1 MGEHTIKILD
11 YSVDRCPK
19 CSKKHKYK
27 LKAFLSV
34 EEEKIPLFGGPGG
47 GSEIF
52 FTCPNTKEKF
62 TSLVPNP
69 PNGEIAGQATEED
82 IALAESAPPAPTVP
96 PSTSP
101 VEIEFI
107 EWIKSS
113 RTTAIDFCKI
123 MLTSSTGAIPI
134 FFAVLK
140 YIGLEKIN
148 TAYLDKVGILP
159 PIMFLIA
166 AIFFVLA
173 LRPRYE
179 AIEQKDFAA
188 FRARRLTQMNRFIT
202 AGTFTF
208 HSAIIF
214 AIVLFFYV
222 LNQ

>member
-1 MGEHTIKILD
+1 MGEHTINILD

-19 CSKKHKYK
+19 CGNKHEYK
-27 LKAFLSV
+27 LKAFISA
-34 EEEKIPLFGGPGG
+34 EKEKISLFGGPGG

-52 FTCPNTKEKF
+52 FTCPNTKKKF

-69 PNGEIAGQATEED
+69 PSGEIAGQATEED
-82 IALAESAPPAPTVP
+82 IALAESAPPAPRSPT
-96 PSTSP
+96 P

-107 EWIKSS
+107 EWIKTS
-113 RTTAIDFCKI
+113 RTTALDFCKI

-140 YIGLEKIN
+140 YLGLEKIN
-148 TAYLDKVGILP
+148 NAYLDKVGILP

-179 AIEQKDFAA
+179 TIEQKDFAA
-188 FRARRLTQMNRFIT
+188 FRARRLTQLNRFIT
-202 AGTFTF
+202 AGALTF
-208 HSAIIF
+208 HAGIIIAIG
-214 AIVLFFYV
+214 LFFSI
-222 LNQ
+222 LSQ

>member
-19 CSKKHKYK
+19 CSKKHEYK

-34 EEEKIPLFGGPGG
+34 EVEKIPLFGGSRG

-82 IALAESAPPAPTVP
+82 IALAGSAAPAP

-140 YIGLEKIN
+140 YLGLEKIN
-148 TAYLDKVGILP
+148 NAYLDKGGILP

-179 AIEQKDFAA
+179 AIEQKDFPA

-208 HSAIIF
+208 HAAIIF
-214 AIVLFFYV
+214 AIVLFFSV
-222 LNQ
+222 LSQ